1 MNNLERY
8 IRKNREQFEEDLP
21 NNHLSN
27 FEKKLRVR
35 SNPFLR
41 YRNVFAVAAT
51 IIILLSAGSVI
62 YFSNPSKF
70 REFIANP
77 IQKSP
82 LPQEVKMAMDYYNS
96 MTNDNVK
103 RINTLDLSQSEIEKI
118 KTFAGQELRQYDKNA
133 TNLKRQLKR
142 HPENELIKQ
151 ALIMNQMKKNQFI
164 KRVLKQVKETNTKE
178 L

>member
-8 IRKNREQFEEDLP
+8 IRKNRAQFEEELP
-21 NNHLSN
+21 DNHLSK
-27 FEKKLRVR
+27 FEKKMRMK

-41 YRNVFAVAAT
+41 YRNAFATAAT
-51 IIILLSAGSVI
+51 IIILLSVGSVI
-62 YFSNPSKF
+62 YFSNPAKF
-70 REFIANP
+70 REFMANP

-103 RINTLDLSQSEIEKI
+103 KINTLDLSQSEIEKI
-118 KTFAGQELRQYDKNA
+118 KTFAGQELKQYDKNA

-142 HPENELIKQ
+142 HPENELIKR
-151 ALIMNQMKKNQFI
+151 ALIVNQMKKNQFI
-164 KRVLKQVKETNTKE
+164 KRVIKQVEETNTRE